1 MSFNDE
7 KRNAIKKYML
17 EKIRKDDENFIR
29 KTAETFAVSETS
41 VRRYLKS
48 CEEERIISVDPTK
61 YCRYILSTVEKTWP
75 LKNDGSLEEDR
86 IFFSNVR
93 PLLENLPKNV
103 LDIWSYVF
111 AEIMNNAIEHSEA
124 TEIKYSIKRDCLY
137 TEVSILDNG
146 IGIFKS
152 IQDFIE
158 KEENKQIDIEQ
169 AMLELYKGKLTTN
182 PSCHSGE
189 GIFFSSKMLTEFA
202 ILSDNTIFS
211 FRSDE
216 KEKFV
221 QSHLISY
228 YTKLKKV
235 GTMVVMRLE
244 NDTITTSKDV
254 FDSFAPLE
262 EGFIKT
268 LIPMREVCPLGN
280 PVARSQARRIL
291 KRLDEFKEVIF
302 DFNGIEFMGQGFADE
317 IFRVF
322 QNAHPDIVLRPINA
336 NEAVLGMIQHVIRA

>member
-1 MSFNDE
+1 
-7 KRNAIKKYML
+7 
-17 EKIRKDDENFIR
+17 
-29 KTAETFAVSETS
+29 
-41 VRRYLKS
+41 
-48 CEEERIISVDPTK
+48 
-61 YCRYILSTVEKTWP
+61 
-75 LKNDGSLEEDR
+75 
-86 IFFSNVR
+86 
-93 PLLENLPKNV
+93 
-103 LDIWSYVF
+103 
-111 AEIMNNAIEHSEA
+111 
-124 TEIKYSIKRDCLY
+124 
-137 TEVSILDNG
+137 
-146 IGIFKS
+146 
-152 IQDFIE
+152 
-158 KEENKQIDIEQ
+158 
-169 AMLELYKGKLTTN
+169 MLELYKGKLTTN

-202 ILSDNTIFS
+202 LLSDNTIFS
-211 FRSDE
+211 FRSEE

-235 GTMVVMRLE
+235 GTMVVMKLE

-280 PVARSQARRIL
+280 PVSRSQARRIL
-291 KRLDEFKEVIF
+291 KRLNEFREVIF
-302 DFNGIEFMGQGFADE
+302 DFNGIDFMGQGFADE

>member
-1 MSFNDE
+1 MSFNEE

-29 KTAETFAVSETS
+29 KTAETFVISETS

-61 YCRYILSTVEKTWP
+61 YCRYILSTVEKTGT

-124 TEIKYSIKRDCLY
+124 IKRDCLY

-280 PVARSQARRIL
+280 PVARSQARRVL
-291 KRLDEFKEVIF
+291 KRLDEFQEVIF